1 MSLVFERAP
10 DPELDDEGD
19 RVAGKGEAARE
30 RGDERGA
37 SHFFVSY
44 DATGLA
50 NGVDIRNGPRTPTPR
65 AKRNP
70 RPIVHIWQFI
80 RCLQP
85 RALAEKGRH
94 QPRRVI
100 IQAFIVLI
108 IYGEMQRRSSVVIR
122 RINVSASSQQG
133 NDTITSGLGGLAP
146 DSPVQGTPHTAWGAG
161 CRARVEQETDSAQTS
176 CSRCK

>member
-1 MSLVFERAP
+1 MTDSFCLTTTCALVLERAP

-30 RGDERGA
+30 RGDEWRA
-37 SHFFVSY
+37 AHFFVSY

-50 NGVDIRNGPRTPTPR
+50 HGVDIRNGPRTPI
-65 AKRNP
+65 P
-70 RPIVHIWQFI
+70 RPIIHMWQFI

-85 RALAEKGRH
+85 RAHAKKCCH
-94 QPRRVI
+94 QPTRAI
-100 IQAFIVLI
+100 IQALIVFGM
-108 IYGEMQRRSSVVIR
+108 YGEMQRRSPEVIH

-133 NDTITSGLGGLAP
+133 DDTITSGLGGLAP

-161 CRARVEQETDSAQTS
+161 
-176 CSRCK
+176 